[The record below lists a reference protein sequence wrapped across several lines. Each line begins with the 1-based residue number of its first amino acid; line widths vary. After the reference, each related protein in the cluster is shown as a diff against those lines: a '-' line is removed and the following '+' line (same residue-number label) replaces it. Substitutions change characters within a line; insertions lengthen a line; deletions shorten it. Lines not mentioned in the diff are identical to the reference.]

1 MMDAEAMKEAVL
13 EACAEVE
20 DPELQ
25 LGLVDLGLI
34 YGIRA
39 EQREEGIHIEI
50 DMTLTSP
57 GCPVGPQLMAAI
69 HRKALETEGVETVHV
84 NLVWTPRWDPRVHA
98 SEDAL
103 VDMGIF

>member
-1 MMDAEAMKEAVL
+1 MMDAEAMQEAVL

-34 YGIRA
+34 YEIRA
-39 EQREEGIHIEI
+39 EEKEEGIHVEI

-57 GCPVGPQLMAAI
+57 GCPVGPELMASI
-69 HRKALETEGVETVHV
+69 HRAALSTDGVDTVHV
-84 NLVWTPRWDPRVHA
+84 NLVWTPRWDPRVHS
-98 SEDAL
+98 SEDAQM
-103 VDMGIF
+103 DMGIF

>member
-1 MMDAEAMKEAVL
+1 MDAEVMKEAVL
-13 EACAEVE
+13 EACADVE

-34 YGIRA
+34 YDVRT
-39 EQREEGIHIEI
+39 EEKEGDIHVEI

-69 HRKALETEGVETVHV
+69 HRKALETEGVDTVHV
-84 NLVWTPRWDPRVHA
+84 NLVWSPRWDPRVHA
-98 SEDAL
+98 SEDARM
-103 VDMGIF
+103 DMGIF

>member
-1 MMDAEAMKEAVL
+1 MDAEVMKEAVL
-13 EACAEVE
+13 EACADVE

-34 YGIRA
+34 YDVRT
-39 EQREEGIHIEI
+39 EEKEGDIHVEI

-69 HRKALETEGVETVHV
+69 HRKALETEGVDTVHV
-84 NLVWTPRWDPRVHA
+84 NLVWSPRWDPKVHA
-98 SEDAL
+98 SEDARM
-103 VDMGIF
+103 DMGIF